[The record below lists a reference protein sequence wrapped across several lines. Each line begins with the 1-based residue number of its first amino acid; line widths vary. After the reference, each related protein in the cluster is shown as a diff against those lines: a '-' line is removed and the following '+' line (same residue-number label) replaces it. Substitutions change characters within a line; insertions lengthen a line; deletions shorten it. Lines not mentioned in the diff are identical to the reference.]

1 MQIKTMN
8 KISPVGLEVFP
19 ETYTVSETVE
29 NETAILVRSA
39 KLHDYPFPDSLLA
52 IARAGSGVENI
63 PISRCTEQGICV
75 FNTPGANAN
84 AVKELVICAMLI
96 ASRDIVGSNRWLYAQ
111 MASGVEVSTVVEKG
125 KKAFVGPELYRKTL
139 GIIGLGAIGSLV
151 ANAAFSLGM
160 DVYGYDPYLSV
171 DTALRLDRHIHI
183 VKDLDELFRN
193 ADYITVHIHA
203 TPETRGLINESAIA
217 SMKNGVRFINL
228 GKTYDGQSVPA
239 LQGIDLAIQRGEVF
253 GIIGRSGA
261 GKSSLIRTINRL
273 EQPSSGR
280 VLIDQ
285 VDIGGFDED
294 HLVALRRR
302 IGMIFQHFNLMSA
315 KTVWQNVELP
325 LKVAGVPKEQREKK
339 VRELLELV
347 GLQDKHKAYPAQLS
361 GGQKQRVGIARS
373 LVHDPQI
380 LLCDEATSALD
391 PETTQSILG
400 LLREIN
406 KRLGLTIV
414 LITHEMAVIREICDR
429 VVVLEHGHV
438 VEQGPVWE
446 VFGNPQHEVSK
457 TLLAPLQHGLPEEL
471 QSRLQANPTSKDAA
485 VVLRLQLTGSAED
498 EPDLAALFS
507 ALGGRV
513 RLLQGGV
520 ERIQGHAL
528 GQLLLAVSGSSL
540 TAEELRSRAGR
551 WAQQVEVLGYVV

>member
-1 MQIKTMN
+1 M
-8 KISPVGLEVFP
+8 
-19 ETYTVSETVE
+19 
-29 NETAILVRSA
+29 TA
-39 KLHDYPFPDSLLA
+39 
-52 IARAGSGVENI
+52 
-63 PISRCTEQGICV
+63 
-75 FNTPGANAN
+75 ANAQ
-84 AVKELVICAMLI
+84 L
-96 ASRDIVGSNRWLYAQ
+96 RDVGTAPRDAKQ
-111 MASGVEVSTVVEKG
+111 
-125 KKAFVGPELYRKTL
+125 
-139 GIIGLGAIGSLV
+139 
-151 ANAAFSLGM
+151 
-160 DVYGYDPYLSV
+160 
-171 DTALRLDRHIHI
+171 TALHP
-183 VKDLDELFRN
+183 DLNR
-193 ADYITVHIHA
+193 AH
-203 TPETRGLINESAIA
+203 
-217 SMKNGVRFINL
+217 VRFINL
-228 GKTYDGQSVPA
+228 GKTYDGSVHA

-285 VDIGGFDED
+285 VDIGEYDED
-294 HLVALRRR
+294 RLVTLRRR

-325 LKVAGVPKEQREKK
+325 LKVAGVPKLQREQK

-391 PETTQSILG
+391 PETTQSILA
-400 LLREIN
+400 LLRDIN

-429 VVVLEHGHV
+429 VVVLEHGRI
-438 VEQGPVWE
+438 VEQGPVWQ

-471 QSRLQANPTSKDAA
+471 QNRLQPTQTSADAA
-485 VVLRLQLTGSAED
+485 LVLRLQFTGSATD
-498 EPDLAALFS
+498 EPDLAALFG

-528 GQLLLAVSGSSL
+528 GQLLLAVNGSPHN
-540 TAEELRSRAGR
+540 AQALRTLAGR

>member
-1 MQIKTMN
+1 MSVVNLPRQHT
-8 KISPVGLEVFP
+8 
-19 ETYTVSETVE
+19 ETTRPPAPHTE
-29 NETAILVRSA
+29 
-39 KLHDYPFPDSLLA
+39 LH
-52 IARAGSGVENI
+52 
-63 PISRCTEQGICV
+63 
-75 FNTPGANAN
+75 
-84 AVKELVICAMLI
+84 
-96 ASRDIVGSNRWLYAQ
+96 
-111 MASGVEVSTVVEKG
+111 
-125 KKAFVGPELYRKTL
+125 PEL
-139 GIIGLGAIGSLV
+139 
-151 ANAAFSLGM
+151 N
-160 DVYGYDPYLSV
+160 
-171 DTALRLDRHIHI
+171 
-183 VKDLDELFRN
+183 
-193 ADYITVHIHA
+193 
-203 TPETRGLINESAIA
+203 SAH
-217 SMKNGVRFINL
+217 VRFINL
-228 GKTYDGQSVPA
+228 SKTYGAVHA
-239 LQGIDLAIQRGEVF
+239 LHGIDLAIPRGEVF

-294 HLVALRRR
+294 RLVALRRR

-325 LKVAGVPKEQREKK
+325 LKVAGVAKDARQRK

-361 GGQKQRVGIARS
+361 GGQKQRVGIARA
-373 LVHDPQI
+373 LVHDPEI

-400 LLREIN
+400 LLKEIN
-406 KRLGLTIV
+406 SRLGLTII
-414 LITHEMAVIREICDR
+414 LITHEMAVIRDICDR
-429 VVVLEHGHV
+429 VVVLEHGRV

-471 QSRLQANPTSKDAA
+471 RERLHSYPVSSDAA
-485 VVLRLQLTGSAED
+485 VVLRLQFTGSNNE
-498 EPDLAALFS
+498 EPDLAALFA

-528 GQLLLAVSGSSL
+528 GQLLLAVSGSAQD
-540 TAEELRSRAGR
+540 AERLRQRAGQ
-551 WAQQVEVLGYVV
+551 WAQQVEVVGYVA

>member
-1 MQIKTMN
+1 MTAAIQRR
-8 KISPVGLEVFP
+8 LDLP
-19 ETYTVSETVE
+19 EPPALAQRTELHPE
-29 NETAILVRSA
+29 LNRAHVR
-39 KLHDYPFPDSLLA
+39 
-52 IARAGSGVENI
+52 
-63 PISRCTEQGICV
+63 
-75 FNTPGANAN
+75 
-84 AVKELVICAMLI
+84 
-96 ASRDIVGSNRWLYAQ
+96 
-111 MASGVEVSTVVEKG
+111 
-125 KKAFVGPELYRKTL
+125 FVG
-139 GIIGLGAIGSLV
+139 
-151 ANAAFSLGM
+151 
-160 DVYGYDPYLSV
+160 
-171 DTALRLDRHIHI
+171 
-183 VKDLDELFRN
+183 
-193 ADYITVHIHA
+193 
-203 TPETRGLINESAIA
+203 
-217 SMKNGVRFINL
+217 L
-228 GKTYDGQSVPA
+228 GKTYDGKQGPVAA

-273 EQPSSGR
+273 EQPTSGR

-285 VDIGGFDED
+285 VDIGEYDED
-294 HLVALRRR
+294 RLVALRRR

-347 GLQDKHKAYPAQLS
+347 GLQAKHKAYPAQLS
-361 GGQKQRVGIARS
+361 GGQKQRVGIARA
-373 LVHDPQI
+373 LVHDPDI

-429 VVVLEHGHV
+429 VVVLEHGRI

-446 VFGNPQHEVSK
+446 VFGNPQHEVSQ
-457 TLLAPLQHGLPEEL
+457 TLLAPLQHALPEEL
-471 QSRLQANPTSKDAA
+471 QSRLQAQPLSADAA
-485 VVLRLQLTGSAED
+485 VVLRLQFTGSQQD
-498 EPDLAALFS
+498 EPDLAALFA

-513 RLLQGGV
+513 KLLQGGV

-528 GQLLLAVSGSSL
+528 GQLLLAVAGSKL
-540 TAEELRSRAGR
+540 NAEQLRQRASQ
-551 WAQQVEVLGYVV
+551 WAQRTEVLGYVV

>member
-1 MQIKTMN
+1 M
-8 KISPVGLEVFP
+8 
-19 ETYTVSETVE
+19 
-29 NETAILVRSA
+29 TAAHSQLRDLGTPPRDA
-39 KLHDYPFPDSLLA
+39 EQTELHPDLN
-52 IARAGSGVENI
+52 RA
-63 PISRCTEQGICV
+63 
-75 FNTPGANAN
+75 
-84 AVKELVICAMLI
+84 
-96 ASRDIVGSNRWLYAQ
+96 
-111 MASGVEVSTVVEKG
+111 
-125 KKAFVGPELYRKTL
+125 
-139 GIIGLGAIGSLV
+139 
-151 ANAAFSLGM
+151 
-160 DVYGYDPYLSV
+160 
-171 DTALRLDRHIHI
+171 H
-183 VKDLDELFRN
+183 
-193 ADYITVHIHA
+193 
-203 TPETRGLINESAIA
+203 
-217 SMKNGVRFINL
+217 VRFINL
-228 GKTYDGQSVPA
+228 GKTYDGTVHA

-273 EQPSSGR
+273 
-280 VLIDQ
+280 
-285 VDIGGFDED
+285 
-294 HLVALRRR
+294 
-302 IGMIFQHFNLMSA
+302 IFQHFNLMSA

-325 LKVAGVPKEQREKK
+325 LKVAGVAKAEREKR

-347 GLQDKHKAYPAQLS
+347 GLQEKHKAYPAQLS
-361 GGQKQRVGIARS
+361 GGQKQRVGIARA

-406 KRLGLTIV
+406 QRLGLTIV
-414 LITHEMAVIREICDR
+414 LITHEMAVIRDICDR
-429 VVVLEHGHV
+429 VVVLEHGRI

-457 TLLAPLQHGLPEEL
+457 TLLAPLQHALPAEL
-471 QSRLQANPTSKDAA
+471 QNRLHTQPPSADAA
-485 VVLRLQLTGSAED
+485 VVLRLQLTGSSAD

-528 GQLLLAVSGSSL
+528 GQLLLAVTGSPH
-540 TAEELRSRAGR
+540 TADALRQRAGN

>member
-1 MQIKTMN
+1 M
-8 KISPVGLEVFP
+8 
-19 ETYTVSETVE
+19 
-29 NETAILVRSA
+29 SA
-39 KLHDYPFPDSLLA
+39 ANARLHDLAPAPSHAEQTELHPDLN
-52 IARAGSGVENI
+52 RA
-63 PISRCTEQGICV
+63 
-75 FNTPGANAN
+75 
-84 AVKELVICAMLI
+84 
-96 ASRDIVGSNRWLYAQ
+96 
-111 MASGVEVSTVVEKG
+111 
-125 KKAFVGPELYRKTL
+125 
-139 GIIGLGAIGSLV
+139 
-151 ANAAFSLGM
+151 
-160 DVYGYDPYLSV
+160 
-171 DTALRLDRHIHI
+171 H
-183 VKDLDELFRN
+183 
-193 ADYITVHIHA
+193 
-203 TPETRGLINESAIA
+203 
-217 SMKNGVRFINL
+217 VRFINL
-228 GKTYDGQSVPA
+228 GKTYDGTVHA

-285 VDIGGFDED
+285 VDIGSFDED
-294 HLVALRRR
+294 HLVVLRRR

-325 LKVAGVPKEQREKK
+325 LKVAGVPQAQRARK
-339 VRELLELV
+339 VHELLELV

-361 GGQKQRVGIARS
+361 GGQKQRVGIARA

-406 KRLGLTIV
+406 QRLGLTIV
-414 LITHEMAVIREICDR
+414 LITHEMAVIRDICDR
-429 VVVLEHGHV
+429 VVVLEHGRI
-438 VEQGPVWE
+438 VEQGPVWQ
-446 VFGNPQHEVSK
+446 VFGDPQHEVSK
-457 TLLAPLQHGLPEEL
+457 TLLAPLQHGLPPEL
-471 QSRLQANPTSKDAA
+471 QRRLQPTPASADAA
-485 VVLRLQLTGSAED
+485 LVLRLQFTGSETL

-528 GQLLLAVSGSSL
+528 GQLLLAVNGSPHN
-540 TAEELRSRAGR
+540 AEELRKRAAN

>member
-1 MQIKTMN
+1 MTAAIQRR
-8 KISPVGLEVFP
+8 LDLP
-19 ETYTVSETVE
+19 EPPALAQRTELHPE
-29 NETAILVRSA
+29 LNRAHVR
-39 KLHDYPFPDSLLA
+39 
-52 IARAGSGVENI
+52 
-63 PISRCTEQGICV
+63 
-75 FNTPGANAN
+75 
-84 AVKELVICAMLI
+84 
-96 ASRDIVGSNRWLYAQ
+96 
-111 MASGVEVSTVVEKG
+111 
-125 KKAFVGPELYRKTL
+125 FVG
-139 GIIGLGAIGSLV
+139 
-151 ANAAFSLGM
+151 
-160 DVYGYDPYLSV
+160 
-171 DTALRLDRHIHI
+171 
-183 VKDLDELFRN
+183 
-193 ADYITVHIHA
+193 
-203 TPETRGLINESAIA
+203 
-217 SMKNGVRFINL
+217 L
-228 GKTYDGQSVPA
+228 GKTYEGKQGPVAA

-273 EQPSSGR
+273 EQPTSGR

-285 VDIGGFDED
+285 VDIGEYDED
-294 HLVALRRR
+294 RLVALRRR

-347 GLQDKHKAYPAQLS
+347 GLQAKHKAYPAQLS
-361 GGQKQRVGIARS
+361 GGQKQRVGIARA
-373 LVHDPQI
+373 LVHDPDI

-429 VVVLEHGHV
+429 VVVLEHGRI

-446 VFGNPQHEVSK
+446 VFGNPQHEVSQ
-457 TLLAPLQHGLPEEL
+457 TLLAPLQHALPEEL
-471 QSRLQANPTSKDAA
+471 QSRLQAQPSSSYAS
-485 VVLRLQLTGSAED
+485 VVLRLQFTGSQQD
-498 EPDLAALFS
+498 EPDLAALFA

-513 RLLQGGV
+513 KLLQGGV

-528 GQLLLAVSGSSL
+528 GQLLLAVAGSKL
-540 TAEELRSRAGR
+540 NAEELRQRASQ
-551 WAQQVEVLGYVV
+551 WAQRTEVLGYVV

>member
-1 MQIKTMN
+1 M
-8 KISPVGLEVFP
+8 
-19 ETYTVSETVE
+19 
-29 NETAILVRSA
+29 TAA
-39 KLHDYPFPDSLLA
+39 
-52 IARAGSGVENI
+52 
-63 PISRCTEQGICV
+63 TQ
-75 FNTPGANAN
+75 
-84 AVKELVICAMLI
+84 
-96 ASRDIVGSNRWLYAQ
+96 
-111 MASGVEVSTVVEKG
+111 
-125 KKAFVGPELYRKTL
+125 
-139 GIIGLGAIGSLV
+139 
-151 ANAAFSLGM
+151 
-160 DVYGYDPYLSV
+160 
-171 DTALRLDRHIHI
+171 LRLDIPAP
-183 VKDLDELFRN
+183 RN
-193 ADYITVHIHA
+193 AEHTELHPELNHA
-203 TPETRGLINESAIA
+203 H
-217 SMKNGVRFINL
+217 VRFVSL
-228 GKTYDGQSVPA
+228 GKTYEGRQGPVAA

-285 VDIGGFDED
+285 VDIGEFDED
-294 HLVALRRR
+294 RLVKLRRR

-325 LKVAGVPKEQREKK
+325 LRVAGVPKEKREQK

-347 GLQDKHKAYPAQLS
+347 GLEAKHNAYPSQLS
-361 GGQKQRVGIARS
+361 GGQKQRVGIARA
-373 LVHDPQI
+373 LVHDPEI

-406 KRLGLTIV
+406 QRLGLTII

-429 VVVLEHGHV
+429 VVVLERGRI

-457 TLLAPLQHGLPEEL
+457 TLLAPLQHALPPEL
-471 QSRLQANPTSKDAA
+471 QSRLQAQPQTSEDA
-485 VVLRLQLTGSAED
+485 VVLRLQFTGAAHD
-498 EPDLAALFS
+498 EPDIAALFS

-528 GQLLLAVSGSSL
+528 GQLLLAVTGSSFG
-540 TAEELRSRAGR
+540 TDELRQRASQ